1 MNSMKLSSIILLSV
15 AVVFSVAGIHRVMVQ
30 KDIVGNYWIFMVSFI
45 CLMLY
50 RYVNRPA
57 K

>member
-1 MNSMKLSSIILLSV
+1 MLSV
-15 AVVFSVAGIHRVMVQ
+15 AVVFSVIGIHRAIVE

-45 CLMLY
+45 CLLWF
-50 RYVNRPA
+50 RFLNRPA